1 MLSGQDILD
10 QSAGTTP
17 FAHDYLHVNWDGTE
31 SQNDKP
37 TAAVHGVAGTLS
49 NGLAAVPL
57 DHNVLRAAFEDQVT
71 PNGGATAVFTDDAG
85 QTDGLAF
92 AGTYKVVFLAFPM
105 ESYGSAAQRADLVT
119 RVMGYFG
126 P

>member
-1 MLSGQDILD
+1 
-10 QSAGTTP
+10 
-17 FAHDYLHVNWDGTE
+17 
-31 SQNDKP
+31 
-37 TAAVHGVAGTLS
+37 
-49 NGLAAVPL
+49 
-57 DHNVLRAAFEDQVT
+57 
-71 PNGGATAVFTDDAG
+71 VFTDDSG